1 MIPSEARTAAPNKV
15 LTSFPLLSLSVFW
28 RLTRAAF
35 EVLLLEVDEASR
47 EFLSV
52 LLEEKTRRQSAG
64 AAACP
69 GLWHSVCYGPAYLCG
84 EQHQS
89 PGTAVICF
97 PQCAPLALSRR
108 RPDLSN
114 QERQRRPLIVPA
126 RSSGMSLMQNESWAL
141 SFGRC

>member
-47 EFLSV
+47 VLSV

-69 GLWHSVCYGPAYLCG
+69 GLWQCVLWPSLSV
-84 EQHQS
+84 
-89 PGTAVICF
+89 
-97 PQCAPLALSRR
+97 R
-108 RPDLSN
+108 
-114 QERQRRPLIVPA
+114 
-126 RSSGMSLMQNESWAL
+126 
-141 SFGRC
+141 